1 MQVHVEIVIPYFQ
14 LLIELANIL
23 LTVVTA
29 YARWGC
35 RQAVQEVPVR
45 LQKCLII
52 IVGSSRTWFSMEPHN
67 VPFHNRRN
75 NFLFFCWSVANGVLP
90 VSIVLCSKKFWIFD
104 AQVLPFV
111 INSIYF
117 FFYGAHHAIYVN
129 YDHGFRNQPLK
140 ELKKEKVKGFS
151 FFFGSS
157 VIFPW
162 TALSQNF

>member
-111 INSIYF
+111 INSICF
-117 FFYGAHHAIYVN
+117 FFYGAHRAY
-129 YDHGFRNQPLK
+129 LC
-140 ELKKEKVKGFS
+140 ELWSWV
-151 FFFGSS
+151 
-157 VIFPW
+157 
-162 TALSQNF
+162 